1 MTCSPVAVT
10 GIIHHLNGTI
20 IDWYAHK
27 QSTVETS
34 TYGFEFCAAR
44 TATEQIMDLRTT
56 LRYMGIPLG
65 QFFMF
70 GDNESVVTSSTILPT

>member
-1 MTCSPVAVT
+1 MVKSKNCFPSAPRPLGKTVDTTHVDANLYHDLLTGRAVT

-34 TYGFEFCAAR
+34 TWMQVLCCPY
-44 TATEQIMDLRTT
+44 
-56 LRYMGIPLG
+56 RY
-65 QFFMF
+65 
-70 GDNESVVTSSTILPT
+70 